1 MVMSVSASRVLV
13 KNSFARACSAYCYIT
28 IPSITSPLVKLQLYI
43 LTGQTSLLN
52 GCLGQGI
59 TNIRHVRQLPVND
72 QYQTFNFSGCM
83 PESSV
88 NHN

>member
-1 MVMSVSASRVLV
+1 MVQSVSASKMLV

-59 TNIRHVRQLPVND
+59 ITMRHNMIFLKLIGD
-72 QYQTFNFSGCM
+72 EF
-83 PESSV
+83 E
-88 NHN
+88 

>member
-52 GCLGQGI
+52 GCLGQGMD
-59 TNIRHVRQLPVND
+59 NIKHVCLTVN
-72 QYQTFNFSGCM
+72 N
-83 PESSV
+83 
-88 NHN
+88 